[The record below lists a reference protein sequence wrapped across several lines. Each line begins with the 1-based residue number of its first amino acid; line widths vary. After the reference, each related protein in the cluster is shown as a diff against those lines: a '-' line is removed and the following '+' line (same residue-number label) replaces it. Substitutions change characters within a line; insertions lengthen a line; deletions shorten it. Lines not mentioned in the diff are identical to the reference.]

1 MGELTGYN
9 VGLSNGYGKD
19 GLVMKCDY
27 SNDCDSIL
35 AGQQGTSAANYS
47 KSNLVYTGTT
57 TLKTISSGGLNNMA
71 AGISMDDYIKEMVE
85 NLWCS
90 GQLKGCN
97 EDVDGEVTIP
107 PMRGFIE
114 I

>member
-1 MGELTGYN
+1 
-9 VGLSNGYGKD
+9 
-19 GLVMKCDY
+19 
-27 SNDCDSIL
+27 
-35 AGQQGTSAANYS
+35 
-47 KSNLVYTGTT
+47 
-57 TLKTISSGGLNNMA
+57 MA

-85 NLWCS
+85 NLWYS

-97 EDVDGEVTIP
+97 EDVDGEVTVP

>member
-19 GLVMKCDY
+19 GFVMKCDY
-27 SNDCDSIL
+27 SNDCGSIL

-47 KSNLVYTGTT
+47 KSNLVYTGST
-57 TLKTISSGGLNNMA
+57 TLKTISSGGFHEMET
-71 AGISMDDYIKEMVE
+71 GISMDDYIKNEIE
-85 NLWCS
+85 KLANKFLA
-90 GQLKGCN
+90 KN
-97 EDVDGEVTIP
+97 DEDVVIP

>member
-19 GLVMKCDY
+19 GFVMKCDY
-27 SNDCDSIL
+27 SNDCGSIL

-47 KSNLVYTGTT
+47 KSNLVYTGSTY
-57 TLKTISSGGLNNMA
+57 KTISAGEFNNMA
-71 AGISMDDYIKEMVE
+71 TGISIDDYIKGVVE

-90 GQLKGCN
+90 GQLKECN